1 MCRPDLIEYNKLT
14 KAAPLQN
21 LNNAFN
27 VADQKLGLTP
37 LLDAEGEMHCAI
49 CNCKFCVTFV
59 YCTSITKG
67 SSLNHHTEAI
77 KLLLVSTSS
86 KQVDITETC

>member
-1 MCRPDLIEYNKLT
+1 MCVCVFRPDLIEYNKMT

-37 LLDAEGEMHCAI
+37 LLDAEGEMGYI
-49 CNCKFCVTFV
+49 LYIV
-59 YCTSITKG
+59 
-67 SSLNHHTEAI
+67 
-77 KLLLVSTSS
+77 
-86 KQVDITETC
+86 